1 MAHNLFAGAI
11 FGPVALKVIY
21 RAFDDAWGR
30 IERHFDDSP
39 SARETARRQLADAIL
54 SVATDECRDAEALMN
69 LGLQAMAL
77 HYRLT
82 G

>member
-1 MAHNLFAGAI
+1 MAHNLFAGAT

-21 RAFDDAWGR
+21 KAFDEAWAR
-30 IERHFDDSP
+30 IEHHFDDSP
-39 SARETARRQLADAIL
+39 SARETARRLLANAIL
-54 SVATDECRDAEALMN
+54 SVATDESRDPEALMN